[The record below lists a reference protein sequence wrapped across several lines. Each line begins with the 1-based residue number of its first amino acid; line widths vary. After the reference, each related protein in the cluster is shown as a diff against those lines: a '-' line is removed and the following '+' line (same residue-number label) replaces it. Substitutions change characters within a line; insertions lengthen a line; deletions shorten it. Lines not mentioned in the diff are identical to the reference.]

1 MSSYHEDTAWF
12 EELYADAAAGR
23 REVPWDRGGPN
34 PFLARWAAERDL
46 YGDGR
51 RALVIGTAFG
61 HDAELL
67 AARGF
72 AVTAFDISPSAIAGA
87 RRRFPQS
94 RVDYRVAD
102 LLDLPEEWRGAFD
115 LVAEA
120 ITVQALPP
128 SLRDRAID
136 AIASTVAVG
145 GTLVVVSGI
154 HAGSGP
160 RDGPP
165 WPLTRAELD
174 RFESTLRPVSV
185 EVARIGDAT
194 RWRGEYVRPG
204 A

>member
-12 EELYADAAAGR
+12 EELYADAEAGR

-34 PFLARWAAERDL
+34 PFLEQWARERDAR
-46 YGDGR
+46 GDGR
-51 RALVIGTAFG
+51 RALVIGTALG
-61 HDAELL
+61 DDAEML

-72 AVTAFDISPSAIAGA
+72 AVTAFDVAPTAIERA
-87 RRRFPQS
+87 RRRFPDS
-94 RVDYRVAD
+94 GVDYRVAD
-102 LLDLPEEWRGAFD
+102 LLDLPGGWLGAFD

-120 ITVQALPP
+120 ITVQALPL

-136 AIASTVAVG
+136 AIASTVAPG

-154 HAGSGP
+154 HEGSGP

-174 RFESTLRPVSV
+174 RFELSLRPVSV
-185 EVARIGDAT
+185 GVARIGDAV
-194 RWRGEYVRPG
+194 RWRGEYIRPG
-204 A
+204 E